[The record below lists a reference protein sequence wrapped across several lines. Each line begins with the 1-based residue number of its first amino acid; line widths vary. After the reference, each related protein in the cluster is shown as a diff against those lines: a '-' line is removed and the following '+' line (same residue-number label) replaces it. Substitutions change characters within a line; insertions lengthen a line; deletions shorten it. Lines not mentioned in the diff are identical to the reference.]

1 MSPSQLPEVVMPAFL
16 QRLNG
21 KLGTL
26 KGNSDLAF
34 VLGLFG
40 AVFLLVIPVHK
51 DLLSLLLVISIGISL
66 LILVTVIYV
75 KDPPEFS
82 VFPTLLL
89 AVTLYRLGL
98 NVASTRLILLEAD
111 AGSVIQSFGTFVV
124 GGNYVVGAV
133 VFLILVIIN
142 FVVITKGAGRIAEVT
157 ARFTLD
163 AMPGKQMSI
172 DAELNAGII
181 SEADALSRR
190 ERIQKDA
197 DFYGAMDGASKFV
210 RGDAIA
216 GIVITVVNVIGGILI
231 GYFQREMP
239 ITDALQTYTILSIGD
254 GLVSQIPAI
263 IVSIAAGILVTRSSE
278 EANLGEFVGK
288 QLTIYPR
295 AVGISG
301 GMLLAFALFL
311 SDTFWPFFILAM
323 LCFTVAY
330 LLKKKALGVGPEIEE
345 LPEGMEPAG
354 AHRAAQSRL
363 PGEGAPSGEDGVAAG
378 ESASSKTPMESAIDQ
393 EVFGLEM
400 GYGLLV
406 LADKKKGG
414 DLLERITGA
423 RTNFAKEMGML
434 LPTIGVRDNIELEPN
449 EYRFLLRGKEIARSS
464 VIPERVLAMN
474 MGGGETGKLDG
485 IPTVEPVFGIDALWI
500 PEEERRNAEIEG
512 CTVVD
517 PSSVLVT
524 HLSDILKKN
533 AYLILEREGTQRLLD
548 LVKEGNPTL
557 VSELLPDL
565 VNVGIIQRTLQNLLR
580 EGISIK
586 NLTLILET
594 IADMAAI
601 TKNPDDLSEQARKRL
616 GMYFVKEYEVESGKL
631 LAMTFEPRLEQI
643 LISRV
648 KRSQFDVG
656 LTMDPS
662 LTEGIVREI
671 EPKILEMAEQG
682 LTPIIITTSELRLA
696 FRRFMEPSYPQLSVI
711 AYQELPAET
720 VIEPFA
726 AIALPEQ
733 SLPEE
738 ITQAMEDVR
747 SSETEAAP
755 ALAA

>member
-1 MSPSQLPEVVMPAFL
+1 MAAFV
-16 QRLNG
+16 QRLRE
-21 KLGTL
+21 KFSDLG
-26 KGNSDLAF
+26 GYADLAF
-34 VLGLFG
+34 VFGLFG

-51 DLLSLLLVISIGISL
+51 DLLSLLLVGSIGISL
-66 LILVTVIYV
+66 LILLTVIYV

-133 VFLILVIIN
+133 IFLILVIIN
-142 FVVITKGAGRIAEVT
+142 FVVITKGSGRIAEVT

-181 SEADALSRR
+181 TESDALRQR
-190 ERIQKDA
+190 EKIQKDA
-197 DFYGAMDGASKFV
+197 DFYGSMDGASKFV

-216 GIVITVVNVIGGILI
+216 GIFITVVNIIGGVLI
-231 GYFQREMP
+231 GFFQRDMP
-239 ITDALQTYTILSIGD
+239 IADALQTYTILSIGD

-278 EANLGEFVGK
+278 ETNLGEFVGR
-288 QLTIYPR
+288 QLTIHPR

-301 GMLLAFALFL
+301 VMLMAFAFFL
-311 SDTFWPFFILAM
+311 SDTFWPFFILASI
-323 LCFTVAY
+323 CFVVAY
-330 LLKKKALGVGPEIEE
+330 SLKKKALEVGSEFEE
-345 LPEGMEPAG
+345 LSAG
-354 AHRAAQSRL
+354 SDAAASSQAGQARL
-363 PGEGAPSGEDGVAAG
+363 PGGEAAPHAESGPAK
-378 ESASSKTPMESAIDQ
+378 SPMESAIEQ

-449 EYRFLLRGKEIARSS
+449 EYRLLLRGKEIARSS
-464 VIPERVLAMN
+464 VLPERVLAMN

-485 IPTVEPVFGIDALWI
+485 IPTVEPVFGIEALWI
-500 PEEERRNAEIEG
+500 PEDERRNAEIEG

-533 AYLILEREGTQRLLD
+533 AYLILEREGTQQLID
-548 LVKEGNPTL
+548 LVKERNPTL

-565 VNVGIIQRTLQNLLR
+565 VTIGIIQRTLQNLLR
-580 EGISIK
+580 ERVPIK

-594 IADMAAI
+594 IADMASI
-601 TKNPDDLSEQARKRL
+601 TKNPDDLSEQTRKRL
-616 GMYFVKEYEVESGKL
+616 GMYFVKDYEIEPGKL

-648 KRSQFDVG
+648 KRSQFDIG
-656 LTMDPS
+656 LSMDPP
-662 LTEGIVREI
+662 LTEGIVGEM
-671 EPKILEMAEQG
+671 EPKIKEMMEQG
-682 LTPIIITTSELRLA
+682 LTPVIVTTSELRLA
-696 FRRFMEPSYPQLSVI
+696 FRRFMEPSYPQLAVI

-720 VIEPFA
+720 IIEPFG

-738 ITQAMEDVR
+738 ITQAMEENR
-747 SSETEAAP
+747 QFQPEGES

>member
-1 MSPSQLPEVVMPAFL
+1 MKAFL
-16 QRLNG
+16 KSVNA
-21 KLGTL
+21 KLGNL
-26 KGNSDLAF
+26 KGSSDLAF

-40 AVFLLVIPVHK
+40 AVFLLIIPVHK
-51 DLLSLLLVISIGISL
+51 DLLSLLLVISIAISL

-111 AGSVIQSFGTFVV
+111 AGSVIHSFGTFVV

-133 VFLILVIIN
+133 IFLILVIIN

-181 SEADALSRR
+181 SEADALHRR

-231 GYFQREMP
+231 GYFQREMAM
-239 ITDALQTYTILSIGD
+239 TEALQTYTILSIGD

-295 AVGISG
+295 AIGISG
-301 GMLLAFALFL
+301 GMLMAFAFFL
-311 SDTFWPFFILAM
+311 SETFWPFFILSVVCLVA
-323 LCFTVAY
+323 AY
-330 LLKKKALGVGPEIEE
+330 LLKKKALAEGPELEE
-345 LPEGMEPAG
+345 LPEGVDPAA
-354 AHRAAQSRL
+354 AHAHAGQPRL
-363 PGEGAPSGEDGVAAG
+363 PGGAKASGAAQDEAGAAG
-378 ESASSKTPMESAIDQ
+378 EQAPSKSPMETAIEQ

-449 EYRFLLRGKEIARSS
+449 EYRFLLRGKEISRSS

-474 MGGGETGKLDG
+474 MGGGEIGKLDG
-485 IPTVEPVFGIDALWI
+485 IPTVEPVFGINALWI
-500 PEEERRNAEIEG
+500 PDEERRTAEIEG

-548 LVKEGNPTL
+548 LVKESHPTL

-580 EGISIK
+580 EGVPIK

-594 IADMAAI
+594 IADMAVI

-616 GMYFVKEYEVESGKL
+616 GMYFVKEYEMEPGKL

-648 KRSQFDVG
+648 KRSQFDIG
-656 LTMDPS
+656 LTMDPA
-662 LTEGIVREI
+662 LTEGIVREM
-671 EPKILEMAEQG
+671 EPKIVEMSEQG
-682 LTPIIITTSELRLA
+682 ITPVLVTTSELRLA

-711 AYQELPAET
+711 AYQELPSET
-720 VIEPFA
+720 LIEPFA
-726 AIALPEQ
+726 AIALPEH
-733 SLPEE
+733 SFPDE
-738 ITQAMEDVR
+738 ITQALDAG
-747 SSETEAAP
+747 SQSESEKEP